1 MQVITQKQYDEIEQ
15 ENTKYLDVLH
25 KTNGFDYIEKRE
37 SCFHNLDFR
46 KIELR
51 PGLSLLILDE
61 TCYQQVN
68 TYTDHDGLYG
78 LKSKFYLSG
87 NHGVICPGIEG
98 VEENY
103 QETAGNNYLFYL
115 PDIEEIEQDFAGE
128 HYQVVRILSDLSFF
142 RSFGSEFE
150 SLPKQLQLLL
160 ESDSAPLFHRP
171 VGKITP
177 AMQTVLWQIIN
188 APYQGIVQRV
198 YLESKTLELLALQ
211 LAQFI
216 EAEEEVQKVSNLKAS
231 EIEKIYQAKEIL
243 INNMS
248 EPPTLLNLAEQVGIY
263 HMKLK
268 QGFRELF
275 GTTPFGY
282 LHNHRMEMAQNLL
295 LETELNVMTV
305 ASAVGYSNPSH
316 FAAAFKKKFGISPN
330 ACRLGNA
337 KREKSKLIL

>member
-1 MQVITQKQYDEIEQ
+1 MKVITLEQYDEIKQ

-37 SCFHNLDFR
+37 SCFQNLYHR
-46 KIELR
+46 KVELR
-51 PGLSLLILDE
+51 PGLSLLLLDE
-61 TCYQQVN
+61 TCYQDTN
-68 TYTDHDGLYG
+68 ISNNHDGFYG
-78 LKSKFYLSG
+78 LTSKFYLSG

-128 HYQVVRILSDLSFF
+128 HYQQVRIYSDLNFF
-142 RSFGSEFE
+142 RSFSGEFE
-150 SLPKQLQLLL
+150 SLPKQLQLLI
-160 ESDSAPLFHRP
+160 EGDSAPLFHRP

-216 EAEEEVQKVSNLKAS
+216 EAEEDVKIICNLKAG
-231 EIEKIYQAKEIL
+231 EIEKIHQAKEIL
-243 INNMS
+243 IDNMT
-248 EPPTLLNLAEQVGIY
+248 EPPTLLDLAQQVGIY

-275 GTTPFGY
+275 GITPFGY

-295 LETELNVMTV
+295 LENQLNVMMV

-330 ACRLGNA
+330 ACKLGNT
-337 KREKSKLIL
+337 KR